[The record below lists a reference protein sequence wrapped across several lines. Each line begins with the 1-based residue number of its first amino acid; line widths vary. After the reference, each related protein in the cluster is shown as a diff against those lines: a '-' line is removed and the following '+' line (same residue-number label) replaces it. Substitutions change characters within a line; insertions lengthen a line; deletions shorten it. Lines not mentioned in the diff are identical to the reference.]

1 MQVLGRRGGRRDRI
15 ADGERDLL
23 VEKLAD
29 MAQPL
34 RVAREGA
41 LPKAGERHGHHRHR
55 RALKDLPDAGTERR
69 DLAVVS
75 DLALGE
81 ETDQLAGL
89 ERGGDVVVSLLQ
101 ALRVF
106 LRGDDRDG
114 PNGAEEEDEES
125 DAEDAVVHQPAG

>member
-1 MQVLGRRGGRRDRI
+1 MQVLWRRRRGHDGVT
-15 ADGERDLL
+15 DGERDLL

-29 MAQPL
+29 IAQPL

-89 ERGGDVVVSLLQ
+89 ERGGDGVVSLLQ

-114 PNGAEEEDEES
+114 ANGAEEEAQE
-125 DAEDAVVHQPAG
+125 